1 MNYPEIVKML
11 RENGNWLGFTEWLRD
26 LFHRA
31 ADAIEEQQ
39 KRIAYLEFQIAEA
52 LDALDRGADNEWARS
67 ALEATEHGEDGS

>member
-11 RENGNWLGFTEWLRD
+11 RENGTGMDLERLRD
-26 LFHRA
+26 VFHRA

-52 LDALDRGADNEWARS
+52 LDALDRGADNEWARA
-67 ALEATEHGEDGS
+67 ALEATE